1 MLVYT
6 AKINTKSPQD
16 ANGQSELSHLQK
28 SAQIF
33 WKKKTQQHPLR
44 GEWCQICSITF
55 MEESQSHYYSNKN
68 YQNLVSKEAES
79 TGHFW
84 SYLHGIFD

>member
-1 MLVYT
+1 MQMDKV
-6 AKINTKSPQD
+6 N
-16 ANGQSELSHLQK
+16 
-28 SAQIF
+28 SATF
-33 WKKKTQQHPLR
+33 RNLPRFSGKKKTQQHPLR